1 MNRHIDSHVF
11 WGLKSPF
18 SALTGAGLII
28 MASGRFAFAIACAAV
43 LAWVYVLTALV
54 FYAARPIMPSGGRNV
69 ILLFL
74 SAFLCGLFILLVSL
88 INPLLI
94 MNTTFFLILI
104 PPFCLSTGFFE
115 TIEPTDIFDTVLRS
129 LLEAV
134 SLAGIILAFA
144 LVREPL
150 GLGTLSVPSAAYGI
164 KELFNREGSNAL
176 IPAQII
182 SVSSGGLL
190 LLGYGTALYRYVRD
204 NYAEAFRNDN
214 GSEEEI

>member
-1 MNRHIDSHVF
+1 MKSRIDSHVF

-28 MASGRFAFAIACAAV
+28 MASGRFAFAVVCAAILV
-43 LAWVYVLTALV
+43 WVYVLTALV
-54 FYAARPIMPSGGRNV
+54 FFSARPIMPSNGRNV
-69 ILLFL
+69 LLLFL
-74 SAFLCGLFILLVSL
+74 SSFLGGLFVLLVSL

-115 TIEPTDIFDTVLRS
+115 SIDSTDLFDTVLRA
-129 LLEAV
+129 LFEAV
-134 SLAGIILAFA
+134 SLGCVILAFA
-144 LVREPL
+144 LIREPL

-164 KELFNREGSNAL
+164 RELFNREDSNNI

-190 LLGYGTALYRYVRD
+190 LLGYGTAMFRYIKE
-204 NYAEAFRNDN
+204 NYADAFLNDN
-214 GSEEEI
+214 NSEEEV

>member
-1 MNRHIDSHVF
+1 MRHIDSHVF
-11 WGLKSPF
+11 WGVKSPF

-28 MASGRFAFAIACAAV
+28 MASGRFAFAVACSTTLV
-43 LAWVYVLTALV
+43 WVYVLTALV
-54 FYAARPIMPSGGRNV
+54 FYAARPVMPSSGRNL

-74 SAFLCGLFILLVSL
+74 SSFLCGLFVLLVSL

-94 MNTTFFLILI
+94 MNTTFFLLLI

-115 TIEPTDIFDTVLRS
+115 TIEPTDLFDTVIRALF
-129 LLEAV
+129 EAV

-150 GLGTLSVPSAAYGI
+150 GLGTLSIPSAAHGI
-164 KELFNREGSNAL
+164 RELFNREDSNTI

-190 LLGYGTALYRYVRD
+190 LLGYGTALYRYVRE
-204 NYAEAFRNDN
+204 NYAEAFRGDN
-214 GSEEEI
+214 NTEGE

>member
-1 MNRHIDSHVF
+1 MKSRIDSHVF

-28 MASGRFAFAIACAAV
+28 MASGRFAFAVVCAANLV
-43 LAWVYVLTALV
+43 WVYALTALT
-54 FYAARPIMPSGGRNV
+54 FYAARPIMPSNGRNV

-94 MNTTFFLILI
+94 MNTAFFLILI

-115 TIEPTDIFDTVLRS
+115 TSESTDIFDTVIRA

-134 SLAGIILAFA
+134 ALAGIILAFA
-144 LVREPL
+144 LIREPL
-150 GLGTLSVPSAAYGI
+150 GMGTLSVPSAAYGI
-164 KELFNREGSNAL
+164 RELFTREESNTI

-190 LLGYGTALYRYVRD
+190 LLGYGTALYRYIKE
-204 NYAEAFRNDN
+204 NYAEAFRGGN
-214 GSEEEI
+214 SEEEE